1 MIHEEICT
9 YDVCKLAKEKGF
21 NEYEACNHIYE
32 DDEQWYTLTTYT
44 NAKGIDWSKDKFTVA
59 PTQSLLQR
67 WLREEKH
74 CNIEI
79 AVCPAPISI
88 WIFVWSVSYG
98 TDSHYSHRCNYDTYE
113 QALEDALRYALK
125 KLV

>member
-1 MIHEEICT
+1 MELSE
-9 YDVCKLAKEKGF
+9 VMRVVGKLA
-21 NEYEACNHIYE
+21 NEEAGLY
-32 DDEQWYTLTTYT
+32 
-44 NAKGIDWSKDKFTVA
+44 AV
-59 PTQSLLQR
+59 QR

-98 TDSHYSHRCNYDTYE
+98 ADIHYSHRCNYGTYE
-113 QALEDALRYALK
+113 LALEDALKYALEN
-125 KLV
+125 LV